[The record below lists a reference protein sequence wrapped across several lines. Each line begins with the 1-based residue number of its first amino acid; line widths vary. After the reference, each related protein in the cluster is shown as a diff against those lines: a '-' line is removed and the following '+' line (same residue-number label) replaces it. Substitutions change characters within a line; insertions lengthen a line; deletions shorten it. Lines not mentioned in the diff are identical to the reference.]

1 MAFTNRA
8 IPWNVQTTT
17 NWDTLAYLVATESKF
32 QLILWSSTKCKTF
45 KYIKLCVKLL
55 PQWGILHQK
64 KFYTNLFSLH
74 CLEQPMP
81 EACSAWPRTFCLRT
95 VGSTTPSGSTWTALK
110 GHCQTVKWQ
119 VCLRY
124 LHMYAFVTYKRM
136 PSFTI
141 VCLGYRHTY
150 ALVTY
155 ICMPS
160 LPTYVC
166 LRLLK
171 YALVTDIRCLH
182 YLDTYTFVTY
192 IRMPSLPTYVCLRCQ
207 LTYARNEIDWNLIG
221 TLLFVWNYSKER
233 IYHQYMWVGYPT

>member
-8 IPWNVQTTT
+8 IPWNAQATT

-141 VCLGYRHTY
+141 VCLGYRHT
-150 ALVTY
+150 
-155 ICMPS
+155 MPS
-160 LPTYVC
+160 LTRYVYLRYLHTY
-166 LRLLK
+166 
-171 YALVTDIRCLH
+171 AFVTD
-182 YLDTYTFVTY
+182 
-192 IRMPSLPTYVCLRCQ
+192 IRMPSLPTYVCQEWDRLKPYWYFALCLELQ
-207 LTYARNEIDWNLIG
+207 QGKNLP
-221 TLLFVWNYSKER
+221 S
-233 IYHQYMWVGYPT
+233 IYVGIHL